1 MISLTVFFI
10 ILVGLFAIIGSTRGR
25 TKEFLVALSA
35 IVAIFI
41 NAILEQFIPTYKPF
55 LTRNGT
61 AELFYIRVVIIFI
74 VVILGYLTPK
84 LPQLLNT
91 QNTISKLKDTFW
103 GFFFGALNG
112 YLIVG
117 SILSYMHEANYP
129 IPFITAPDATTELGK
144 QAINLMTAMPP
155 QLFTPPGIYFA
166 VAAAFVVVL
175 GAFV

>member
-1 MISLTVFFI
+1 MISLTVFFY
-10 ILVGLFAIIGSTRGR
+10 ILIFLFAIIGATRGR
-25 TKEFLVALSA
+25 TKEFLVSLSA
-35 IVAIFI
+35 IVAVFI
-41 NAILEQFIPTYKPF
+41 NAILEQFLPTYKPF
-55 LTRNGT
+55 LTRNGS
-61 AELFYIRVVIIFI
+61 AELFYVRVVIIFV

-117 SILSYMHEANYP
+117 SILAYMHEANYP
-129 IPFITAPDATTELGK
+129 IPVITAPDAATLLGK
-144 QAINLMTAMPP
+144 QAINLMAAMPP

-166 VAAAFVVVL
+166 VAAAFVIVL

>member
-1 MISLTVFFI
+1 
-10 ILVGLFAIIGSTRGR
+10 
-25 TKEFLVALSA
+25 
-35 IVAIFI
+35 
-41 NAILEQFIPTYKPF
+41 
-55 LTRNGT
+55 
-61 AELFYIRVVIIFI
+61 
-74 VVILGYLTPK
+74 VILGYLTPK

-103 GFFFGALNG
+103 GFLFGALNG

-117 SILSYMHEANYP
+117 SILAYMHEANYP
-129 IPFITAPDATTELGK
+129 IPFITAPDVTTELGK

-166 VAAAFVVVL
+166 VAAAFVIVL